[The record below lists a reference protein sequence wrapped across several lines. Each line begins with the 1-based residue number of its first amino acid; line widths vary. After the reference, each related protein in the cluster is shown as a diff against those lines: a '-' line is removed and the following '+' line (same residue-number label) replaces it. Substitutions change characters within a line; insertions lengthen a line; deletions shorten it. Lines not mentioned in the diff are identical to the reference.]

1 MLFLM
6 TFHAIF
12 CYFNTMQKQWLKKY
26 PANIPESI
34 QYPHKTISDFLSDT
48 AERFPQKTA
57 IIFFGK
63 KINYKELHSL
73 TIKFTNALV
82 NMGVKKGDRVA
93 IMLPNCPHE
102 VIAYYSVLKIGA
114 IVVQFNPL
122 YTERET
128 EYQLNDSGSET
139 IIALDTL
146 YPNFKNI
153 INKTRIKNIILCSVS
168 DFLPFPKNFLYRLKE
183 KKEMLKQ
190 VQHDRKKDTS
200 SVTFLKLIKKSSSN
214 PPSPPFG
221 KGGLRGISPDDIALL
236 QYTGGTTGIP
246 KGAILT
252 HRNLVANTI
261 QCRHWFSKAEV
272 GKETF
277 LSVLPFFHIFGMTS
291 SLNLPVHL
299 ASSMIL
305 LPRFK
310 PLDVLKAIERY
321 RASIFIG
328 VPAMFSAIN
337 GELRHEKKY
346 NLSSMKFCVSGAA
359 PLPHDMAV
367 RFETLTDVKVIEGYG
382 LTEASP
388 VTHCNPI
395 YGERKFGSI
404 GLPLPDTECSI
415 VDLITGAEL
424 QTGEIGEIAIKGP
437 QIMKGYWN
445 NEKETDMVLKN
456 GWLFTGDIGRMD
468 EDGFFYIV
476 DRKKE
481 MIISGGYNIYP
492 REIEELLNKHPKVKE
507 SAVIGIPYKSIG
519 DIPKAFIVLKDG
531 ESADEDKIINYCK
544 ANLTKYKVPKKV
556 EFRKELPKSLIGK
569 VLKKVLKEE
578 ERSKKILDETR

>member
-1 MLFLM
+1 
-6 TFHAIF
+6 
-12 CYFNTMQKQWLKKY
+12 MQKQWLEKY
-26 PANIPESI
+26 PADIPPSI
-34 QYPHKTISDFLSDT
+34 EYPNKTIADFLSET
-48 AERFPQKTA
+48 AEKFSQKRA

-73 TIKFTNALV
+73 TIKFANALV

-128 EYQLNDSGSET
+128 EYQLNDSDSE
-139 IIALDTL
+139 IIIILDVL
-146 YPNFKNI
+146 YKNLKNI
-153 INKTRIKNIILCSVS
+153 INKTPIKNIILCSIS
-168 DFLPFPKNFLYRLKE
+168 DFLPFPKNIIYRLKE
-183 KKEMLKQ
+183 RNETGVILKEHK
-190 VQHDRKKDTS
+190 VSHYIFS
-200 SVTFLKLIKKSSSN
+200 KLIKKSPAKLVN
-214 PPSPPFG
+214 IN
-221 KGGLRGISPDDIALL
+221 ISPDDIALL

-337 GELRHEKKY
+337 GELRHENKY

-424 QTGEIGEIAIKGP
+424 QTGEIGEIAIRGP
-437 QIMKGYWN
+437 QIMKGYWK

-468 EDGFFYIV
+468 EDGYFYIV

>member
-1 MLFLM
+1 
-6 TFHAIF
+6 
-12 CYFNTMQKQWLKKY
+12 MQKQWLNKY
-26 PANIPESI
+26 PSDIPESI
-34 QYPHKTISDFLSDT
+34 QFPHKTISDLLTDT
-48 AERFPQKTA
+48 AERFPQKRA

-63 KINYKELHSL
+63 KINYKELHNL
-73 TIKFTNALV
+73 TIKFANALV
-82 NMGVKKGDRVA
+82 KVGVKKGDRVA

-102 VIAYYSVLKIGA
+102 VIAYYAVLKIGA

-122 YTERET
+122 YKERET

-139 IIALDTL
+139 IIALDIL
-146 YPNFKNI
+146 YPNFKDI
-153 INKTRIKNIILCSVS
+153 INKTQIKNIILCSIS
-168 DFLPFPKNFLYRLKE
+168 DFLPFPKNLIYKFKE
-183 KKEMLKQ
+183 KREMLKQ
-190 VQHDRKKDTS
+190 VQHDMEKDTS
-200 SVTFLKLIKKSSSN
+200 SVTFLKLIKKSSTN
-214 PPSPPFG
+214 PPSG
-221 KGGLRGISPDDIALL
+221 EVSPDDTALL

-291 SLNLPVHL
+291 SMNLPVYL

-305 LPRFK
+305 LPKFK
-310 PLDVLKAIERY
+310 PLDVLNAISKY
-321 RASIFIG
+321 KASIFIG

-359 PLPHDMAV
+359 ALPHDMAV

-395 YGERKFGSI
+395 YGERKSGSI

-415 VDLITGAEL
+415 VDIITGAEI
-424 QTGEIGEIAIKGP
+424 QTGETGEIAIRGP

-445 NEKETDMVLKN
+445 NEKETEMVLKN

-492 REIEELLNKHPKVKE
+492 REIEEVLNKHPKVKE

-531 ESADEDKIINYCK
+531 ESADEDEIINYCK
-544 ANLTKYKVPKKV
+544 DNLTKYKVPKKV
-556 EFRKELPKSLIGK
+556 EFRNELPKSLIGK
-569 VLKKVLKEE
+569 ILKKVLVEGEKG
-578 ERSKKILDETR
+578 SQGDFNSFYLLPPSPFLIVPLMQQVLI

>member
-1 MLFLM
+1 
-6 TFHAIF
+6 
-12 CYFNTMQKQWLKKY
+12 MQKQWLEKY
-26 PANIPESI
+26 PADIPPSI
-34 QYPHKTISDFLSDT
+34 EYPNKTIADFLSET
-48 AERFPQKTA
+48 AEKFSQKRA

-73 TIKFTNALV
+73 TIKFANALV

-128 EYQLNDSGSET
+128 EYQLNDSDSE
-139 IIALDTL
+139 IIIILDVL
-146 YPNFKNI
+146 YKNLKNI
-153 INKTRIKNIILCSVS
+153 INKTPIKNIILCSIS
-168 DFLPFPKNFLYRLKE
+168 DFLPFPKNIIYRLKE
-183 KKEMLKQ
+183 RNETGVILKEHK
-190 VQHDRKKDTS
+190 VSHYIFS
-200 SVTFLKLIKKSSSN
+200 KLIKKSPAKLVN
-214 PPSPPFG
+214 IN
-221 KGGLRGISPDDIALL
+221 ISPDDIALL

-252 HRNLVANTI
+252 HGNLVANTI

-337 GELRHEKKY
+337 GELRHENKY

-424 QTGEIGEIAIKGP
+424 QTGEIGEIAIRGP
-437 QIMKGYWN
+437 QIMKGYWK

>member
-1 MLFLM
+1 
-6 TFHAIF
+6 
-12 CYFNTMQKQWLKKY
+12 MQKQWLKKY
-26 PANIPESI
+26 PDDIPSSI
-34 QYPHKTISDFLSDT
+34 EYPNKTIADLLSDT
-48 AERFPQKTA
+48 AKRFPQKRA

-63 KINYKELHSL
+63 KINYKELHNL
-73 TIKFTNALV
+73 TIKFANALID
-82 NMGVKKGDRVA
+82 MGIKKGDRVA

-102 VIAYYSVLKIGA
+102 VISYYGVLRIGGV
-114 IVVQFNPL
+114 VVQFNPL
-122 YTERET
+122 YSEKEI
-128 EYQLNDSGSET
+128 EHQLNDSGSET
-139 IIALDTL
+139 IIILDVL
-146 YPNFKNI
+146 YPNIKYI
-153 INKTRIKNIILCSVS
+153 ISKGLLKNIILCSIS
-168 DFLPFPKNFLYRLKE
+168 DFLPFPKNIIYRFKE
-183 KKEMLKQ
+183 KREMLKR
-190 VQHDRKKDTS
+190 VQHDMEKDTL
-200 SVTFLKLIKKSSSN
+200 SVTLNLFQGQVSHYTFLKLIKKSPAKLFN
-214 PPSPPFG
+214 MNV
-221 KGGLRGISPDDIALL
+221 SPDNIALL

-252 HRNLVANTI
+252 HRNLAANTI

-291 SLNLPVHL
+291 SMNLPVYL

-395 YGERKFGSI
+395 YGERKFSSI
-404 GLPLPDTECSI
+404 GIPLPDTECSI
-415 VDLITGAEL
+415 VDLITGAKL

-437 QIMKGYWN
+437 QIMKGYWK
-445 NEKETDMVLKN
+445 NEKETEMILKN

-468 EDGFFYIV
+468 EDGYFHIV

-492 REIEELLNKHPKVKE
+492 REIEEFLNKHPKIKE
-507 SAVIGIPYKSIG
+507 SAVIGIHYKLLG
-519 DIPKAFIVLKDG
+519 EIPKAFIILKDG
-531 ESADEDKIINYCK
+531 ESATEDEIISYCK

-569 VLKKVLKEE
+569 ILKKVLVEE
-578 ERSKKILDETR
+578 EKS

>member
-1 MLFLM
+1 
-6 TFHAIF
+6 
-12 CYFNTMQKQWLKKY
+12 MQKQWLEKY
-26 PANIPESI
+26 PADIPPSI
-34 QYPHKTISDFLSDT
+34 EYPNKTIADFLSET
-48 AERFPQKTA
+48 AEKFSQKRA

-73 TIKFTNALV
+73 TIKFANALV

-128 EYQLNDSGSET
+128 EYQLNDSDSE
-139 IIALDTL
+139 IIIILDVL
-146 YPNFKNI
+146 YKNLKNI
-153 INKTRIKNIILCSVS
+153 INKTPIKNIILCSIS
-168 DFLPFPKNFLYRLKE
+168 DFLPFPKNIIYRLKE
-183 KKEMLKQ
+183 RNETGVILKEHK
-190 VQHDRKKDTS
+190 VSHYIFS
-200 SVTFLKLIKKSSSN
+200 KLIKKSPAKLVN
-214 PPSPPFG
+214 IN
-221 KGGLRGISPDDIALL
+221 ISPDDIALL

-252 HRNLVANTI
+252 HGNLVANTI

-404 GLPLPDTECSI
+404 GIPLPDTECSI

-468 EDGFFYIV
+468 EDGYFYIV

-492 REIEELLNKHPKVKE
+492 REIEEVLNKHPKVKE

-531 ESADEDKIINYCK
+531 ESADEDEIISYCT
-544 ANLTKYKVPKKV
+544 ANLTKYKVPKKI

-569 VLKKVLKEE
+569 VLKKVLKEDE
-578 ERSKKILDETR
+578 KIANLSP

>member
-1 MLFLM
+1 
-6 TFHAIF
+6 
-12 CYFNTMQKQWLKKY
+12 MQKPWLKKY
-26 PANIPESI
+26 PADIPESI
-34 QYPHKTISDFLSDT
+34 QYPHKTVSDLLSDT

-63 KINYKELHSL
+63 KINYKKLHNL
-73 TIKFTNALV
+73 IIKFANALV
-82 NMGVKKGDRVA
+82 KAGVKNGDRVA

-102 VIAYYSVLKIGA
+102 VIAYYAVLKIGA

-153 INKTRIKNIILCSVS
+153 INKTQLKNIILCSIS
-168 DFLPFPKNFLYRLKE
+168 DFLPFPKNIIYRLKE
-183 KKEMLKQ
+183 ETPHIRLMSGAHYIFSKLVKE
-190 VQHDRKKDTS
+190 S
-200 SVTFLKLIKKSSSN
+200 SPKSVN
-214 PPSPPFG
+214 MNV
-221 KGGLRGISPDDIALL
+221 SPDDIALL

-252 HRNLVANTI
+252 HGNLVANTI

-291 SLNLPVHL
+291 SMNLPVYL

-310 PLDVLKAIERY
+310 PLDALNAISKHK
-321 RASIFIG
+321 ASIFIG

-367 RFETLTDVKVIEGYG
+367 RFETLTNVKVRRLRTY
-382 LTEASP
+382 
-388 VTHCNPI
+388 
-395 YGERKFGSI
+395 
-404 GLPLPDTECSI
+404 
-415 VDLITGAEL
+415 
-424 QTGEIGEIAIKGP
+424 
-437 QIMKGYWN
+437 
-445 NEKETDMVLKN
+445 
-456 GWLFTGDIGRMD
+456 
-468 EDGFFYIV
+468 
-476 DRKKE
+476 
-481 MIISGGYNIYP
+481 
-492 REIEELLNKHPKVKE
+492 
-507 SAVIGIPYKSIG
+507 
-519 DIPKAFIVLKDG
+519 
-531 ESADEDKIINYCK
+531 
-544 ANLTKYKVPKKV
+544 
-556 EFRKELPKSLIGK
+556 
-569 VLKKVLKEE
+569 
-578 ERSKKILDETR
+578 

>member
-1 MLFLM
+1 
-6 TFHAIF
+6 
-12 CYFNTMQKQWLKKY
+12 MQKQWLEKY
-26 PANIPESI
+26 PADIPESI

-57 IIFFGK
+57 VIFFGK
-63 KINYKELHSL
+63 KINYKELHNL
-73 TIKFTNALV
+73 TIKFANALV

-102 VIAYYSVLKIGA
+102 VIAYYAVLKIGA

-128 EYQLNDSGSET
+128 EYQLNDSDSE
-139 IIALDTL
+139 IIIILDVL
-146 YPNFKNI
+146 YKNLKNI
-153 INKTRIKNIILCSVS
+153 INKTPIKNIILCSIS
-168 DFLPFPKNFLYRLKE
+168 DFLPFPKNIIYRFKERNETGVILKE
-183 KKEMLKQ
+183 HKVL
-190 VQHDRKKDTS
+190 HYIFS
-200 SVTFLKLIKKSSSN
+200 KLIKKSPAKLVN
-214 PPSPPFG
+214 IN
-221 KGGLRGISPDDIALL
+221 ISPDDIALL

-252 HRNLVANTI
+252 HGNLAANTI

-291 SLNLPVHL
+291 SMNLPVYL

-305 LPRFK
+305 LPRFN

-404 GLPLPDTECSI
+404 GLPLPDTECCI

-468 EDGFFYIV
+468 EDGYFYIV

-492 REIEELLNKHPKVKE
+492 REIEEILNKHPKVKE

-531 ESADEDKIINYCK
+531 ESADEDEIISYCK
-544 ANLTKYKVPKKV
+544 SNLIKYKVPKII

-569 VLKKVLKEE
+569 ILKKVLVEGEKG
-578 ERSKKILDETR
+578 S

>member
-1 MLFLM
+1 
-6 TFHAIF
+6 
-12 CYFNTMQKQWLKKY
+12 MQKQWLEKY
-26 PANIPESI
+26 PADIPPSI
-34 QYPHKTISDFLSDT
+34 EYPNKTIADFLSET
-48 AERFPQKTA
+48 AEKFSQKRA

-73 TIKFTNALV
+73 TIKFANALV

-93 IMLPNCPHE
+93 IMLPNCPQE

-128 EYQLNDSGSET
+128 EYQLNDSDSE
-139 IIALDTL
+139 IIIILDVL
-146 YPNFKNI
+146 YKNLKNI
-153 INKTRIKNIILCSVS
+153 INKTPIKNIILCSIS
-168 DFLPFPKNFLYRLKE
+168 DFLPFPKNIIYRLKE
-183 KKEMLKQ
+183 RNETGVILKEHK
-190 VQHDRKKDTS
+190 VSHYIFS
-200 SVTFLKLIKKSSSN
+200 KLIKKSPAKLVN
-214 PPSPPFG
+214 IN
-221 KGGLRGISPDDIALL
+221 ISPDDIALL

-337 GELRHEKKY
+337 GELRHENKY

-437 QIMKGYWN
+437 QIMKGYWK

>member
-128 EYQLNDSGSET
+128 EYQLNDSDSET
-139 IIALDTL
+139 IIILDVL
-146 YPNFKNI
+146 YNNLKNI
-153 INKTRIKNIILCSVS
+153 INKTPIKNIILCSIS
-168 DFLPFPKNFLYRLKE
+168 DFLPFPKNIIYGFKERNETGVILKE
-183 KKEMLKQ
+183 HK
-190 VQHDRKKDTS
+190 VSHYIFS
-200 SVTFLKLIKKSSSN
+200 KLIKKSPAKFVN
-214 PPSPPFG
+214 IN
-221 KGGLRGISPDDIALL
+221 ISPDDIALL

-252 HRNLVANTI
+252 HGNLVANTI

-291 SLNLPVHL
+291 SLNLPVYL

-337 GELRHEKKY
+337 GELRHENKY
-346 NLSSMKFCVSGAA
+346 NLSSMKFCVSEAA
-359 PLPHDMAV
+359 
-367 RFETLTDVKVIEGYG
+367 
-382 LTEASP
+382 P

-424 QTGEIGEIAIKGP
+424 QTGEIGEIAIRGP
-437 QIMKGYWN
+437 QIMKGYWK

-531 ESADEDKIINYCK
+531 ESATEDEIISYCT
-544 ANLTKYKVPKKV
+544 ANLTKYKVPKKI

-569 VLKKVLKEE
+569 ILKKVLKEDE
-578 ERSKKILDETR
+578 KIANLSP

>member
-1 MLFLM
+1 
-6 TFHAIF
+6 
-12 CYFNTMQKQWLKKY
+12 MQKQWLEKY
-26 PANIPESI
+26 PADIPPSI
-34 QYPHKTISDFLSDT
+34 EYPNKTIADFLSET
-48 AERFPQKTA
+48 AEKFSQKRA

-73 TIKFTNALV
+73 TIKFANALV

-128 EYQLNDSGSET
+128 EYQLNDSDSE
-139 IIALDTL
+139 IIIILDVL
-146 YPNFKNI
+146 YKNLKNI
-153 INKTRIKNIILCSVS
+153 INKTPIKNIILCSIS
-168 DFLPFPKNFLYRLKE
+168 DFLPFPKNIIYRLKE
-183 KKEMLKQ
+183 RNETGVILKEHK
-190 VQHDRKKDTS
+190 VSHYIFS
-200 SVTFLKLIKKSSSN
+200 KLIKKSPAKLVN
-214 PPSPPFG
+214 IN
-221 KGGLRGISPDDIALL
+221 ISPDDIALL

-310 PLDVLKAIERY
+310 PLDVLNAISKHK
-321 RASIFIG
+321 ASIFIG

-359 PLPHDMAV
+359 ALPHDMAV

-404 GLPLPDTECSI
+404 GLPLPDTECCI
-415 VDLITGAEL
+415 VDLQTGAEL

-468 EDGFFYIV
+468 EDGYFYIV

-492 REIEELLNKHPKVKE
+492 REIEEVLNKHPKVKE

-531 ESADEDKIINYCK
+531 ESATEDEIISYCT
-544 ANLTKYKVPKKV
+544 ANLTKYKVPKKI

-569 VLKKVLKEE
+569 ILKKVLVEGEKG
-578 ERSKKILDETR
+578 LQ

>member
-1 MLFLM
+1 
-6 TFHAIF
+6 
-12 CYFNTMQKQWLKKY
+12 MQKQWLEKY
-26 PANIPESI
+26 PADIPPSI
-34 QYPHKTISDFLSDT
+34 EYPNKTIADFLSET
-48 AERFPQKTA
+48 AEKFSQKRA

-73 TIKFTNALV
+73 TIKFANALV

-128 EYQLNDSGSET
+128 EYQLNDSDSE
-139 IIALDTL
+139 IIIILDVL
-146 YPNFKNI
+146 YKNLKNI
-153 INKTRIKNIILCSVS
+153 INKTPIKNIILCSIS
-168 DFLPFPKNFLYRLKE
+168 DFLPFPKNIIYRLKE
-183 KKEMLKQ
+183 RNETGVILKEHK
-190 VQHDRKKDTS
+190 VSHYIFS
-200 SVTFLKLIKKSSSN
+200 KLIKKSPAKLVN
-214 PPSPPFG
+214 IN
-221 KGGLRGISPDDIALL
+221 ISPDDIALL

-252 HRNLVANTI
+252 HGNLVANTI

-310 PLDVLKAIERY
+310 PLDVLNAISKHK
-321 RASIFIG
+321 ASIFIG

-359 PLPHDMAV
+359 PLPHDMAI

-404 GLPLPDTECSI
+404 GLPLPDTECCI
-415 VDLITGAEL
+415 VDLQTGAEL

-468 EDGFFYIV
+468 EDGYFYIV

-492 REIEELLNKHPKVKE
+492 REIEEVLNKHPKVKE

-531 ESADEDKIINYCK
+531 ESATEDEIISYCT
-544 ANLTKYKVPKKV
+544 ANLTKYKVPKKI

-569 VLKKVLKEE
+569 ILKKVLVEGEKG
-578 ERSKKILDETR
+578 LQ

>member
-1 MLFLM
+1 
-6 TFHAIF
+6 
-12 CYFNTMQKQWLKKY
+12 MQKLWLKKY
-26 PANIPESI
+26 PDNIPESI
-34 QYPHKTISDFLSDT
+34 QYPHKTISDLLSDT
-48 AERFPQKTA
+48 AERFPQNTA

-63 KINYKELHSL
+63 KINYKELQTL
-73 TIKFTNALV
+73 TIKFANALIKV
-82 NMGVKKGDRVA
+82 GVKNGDRVA
-93 IMLPNCPHE
+93 IMLPNCPQE
-102 VIAYYSVLKIGA
+102 VIAYYAVLKIGA

-128 EYQLNDSGSET
+128 EYQLNDSDSE
-139 IIALDTL
+139 IIIILDVL
-146 YPNFKNI
+146 YKILKNI
-153 INKTRIKNIILCSVS
+153 INKTPIKNIILCSIS
-168 DFLPFPKNFLYRLKE
+168 DFLPFPKNIIYGFEERKETGVILKE
-183 KKEMLKQ
+183 HK
-190 VQHDRKKDTS
+190 VSHYIFS
-200 SVTFLKLIKKSSSN
+200 KLIKV
-214 PPSPPFG
+214 SPP
-221 KGGLRGISPDDIALL
+221 KSVNMDVSPDDIALL

-291 SLNLPVHL
+291 SMNLPVYL

-359 PLPHDMAV
+359 ALPHDMV
-367 RFETLTDVKVIEGYG
+367 IRFETLTDVKVIEGYG

-415 VDLITGAEL
+415 VDLITGAEV
-424 QTGEIGEIAIKGP
+424 QTGEIGEIAIRGP
-437 QIMKGYWN
+437 QIMKGYWK
-445 NEKETDMVLKN
+445 NEKETDMVIKN
-456 GWLFTGDIGRMD
+456 GWLFTGDIGIID

-492 REIEELLNKHPKVKE
+492 REIEEVLNKHPKVKE

-531 ESADEDKIINYCK
+531 ESADEDEIISYCT
-544 ANLTKYKVPKKV
+544 ANLTKYKVPKKI

-569 VLKKVLKEE
+569 ILKKVLVEE
-578 ERSKKILDETR
+578 EKRANLSP

>member
-1 MLFLM
+1 
-6 TFHAIF
+6 
-12 CYFNTMQKQWLKKY
+12 MQKQWLEKY
-26 PANIPESI
+26 PADIPPSI
-34 QYPHKTISDFLSDT
+34 EYPNKTIADFLSET
-48 AERFPQKTA
+48 AEKFSQKRA

-73 TIKFTNALV
+73 TIKFANALV

-128 EYQLNDSGSET
+128 EYQLNDSDSE
-139 IIALDTL
+139 IIIILDVL
-146 YPNFKNI
+146 YKNLKNI
-153 INKTRIKNIILCSVS
+153 INKTPIKNIILCSIS
-168 DFLPFPKNFLYRLKE
+168 DFLPFPKNIIYRLKE
-183 KKEMLKQ
+183 RNETGVILKEHK
-190 VQHDRKKDTS
+190 VSHYIFS
-200 SVTFLKLIKKSSSN
+200 KLIKE
-214 PPSPPFG
+214 SPA
-221 KGGLRGISPDDIALL
+221 KLVNINISPDDIALL

-277 LSVLPFFHIFGMTS
+277 LSVLPFFHIFCMTS

-337 GELRHEKKY
+337 GELRHENKY

-424 QTGEIGEIAIKGP
+424 QTGEIGEIAIRGP
-437 QIMKGYWN
+437 QIMKGYWK

>member
-1 MLFLM
+1 
-6 TFHAIF
+6 
-12 CYFNTMQKQWLKKY
+12 MQKQWLEKY
-26 PANIPESI
+26 PADIPPSI
-34 QYPHKTISDFLSDT
+34 EYPNKTIADFLSET
-48 AERFPQKTA
+48 AEKFSQKRA

-73 TIKFTNALV
+73 TIKFANALV

-128 EYQLNDSGSET
+128 EYQLNDSDSE
-139 IIALDTL
+139 IIIILDVL
-146 YPNFKNI
+146 YKNLKNI
-153 INKTRIKNIILCSVS
+153 INKTPIKNIILCSIS
-168 DFLPFPKNFLYRLKE
+168 DFLPFPKNIIYRLKE
-183 KKEMLKQ
+183 RNETGVILKEHK
-190 VQHDRKKDTS
+190 VSHYIFS
-200 SVTFLKLIKKSSSN
+200 KLIKKSPAKLVN
-214 PPSPPFG
+214 IN
-221 KGGLRGISPDDIALL
+221 ISPDDIALL
-236 QYTGGTTGIP
+236 QYTGGTTAIP

-252 HRNLVANTI
+252 HRNLIANTI

-277 LSVLPFFHIFGMTS
+277 LSALPFFHIFGMTS
-291 SLNLPVHL
+291 SLNLPIHL

-404 GLPLPDTECSI
+404 GLPLPDT
-415 VDLITGAEL
+415 
-424 QTGEIGEIAIKGP
+424 
-437 QIMKGYWN
+437 
-445 NEKETDMVLKN
+445 
-456 GWLFTGDIGRMD
+456 
-468 EDGFFYIV
+468 
-476 DRKKE
+476 
-481 MIISGGYNIYP
+481 
-492 REIEELLNKHPKVKE
+492 
-507 SAVIGIPYKSIG
+507 
-519 DIPKAFIVLKDG
+519 
-531 ESADEDKIINYCK
+531 
-544 ANLTKYKVPKKV
+544 
-556 EFRKELPKSLIGK
+556 
-569 VLKKVLKEE
+569 
-578 ERSKKILDETR
+578 

>member
-1 MLFLM
+1 
-6 TFHAIF
+6 
-12 CYFNTMQKQWLKKY
+12 MQKQWLEKY
-26 PANIPESI
+26 PADIPPSI
-34 QYPHKTISDFLSDT
+34 EYPNKTIADFLSET
-48 AERFPQKTA
+48 AEKFSQKRA

-73 TIKFTNALV
+73 TIKFANALV

-128 EYQLNDSGSET
+128 EYQLNDSDSE
-139 IIALDTL
+139 IIIILDVL
-146 YPNFKNI
+146 YKNLKNI
-153 INKTRIKNIILCSVS
+153 INKTPIKNIILCSIS
-168 DFLPFPKNFLYRLKE
+168 DFLPFPKNIIYRLKE
-183 KKEMLKQ
+183 RNETGVILKEHK
-190 VQHDRKKDTS
+190 VSHYIFS
-200 SVTFLKLIKKSSSN
+200 KLIKKSPAKLVN
-214 PPSPPFG
+214 IN
-221 KGGLRGISPDDIALL
+221 ISPDDIALL

-252 HRNLVANTI
+252 HGNLVANTI

-404 GLPLPDTECSI
+404 GIPLPDTECSI

-468 EDGFFYIV
+468 EDGYFYIV

-492 REIEELLNKHPKVKE
+492 REIEEVLNKHPKVKE

-531 ESADEDKIINYCK
+531 ESATEDEIISYCT
-544 ANLTKYKVPKKV
+544 ANLTKYKVPKKI

-569 VLKKVLKEE
+569 VLKKVLKEDE
-578 ERSKKILDETR
+578 KIANLSP

>member
-1 MLFLM
+1 
-6 TFHAIF
+6 
-12 CYFNTMQKQWLKKY
+12 
-26 PANIPESI
+26 
-34 QYPHKTISDFLSDT
+34 
-48 AERFPQKTA
+48 
-57 IIFFGK
+57 
-63 KINYKELHSL
+63 
-73 TIKFTNALV
+73 
-82 NMGVKKGDRVA
+82 
-93 IMLPNCPHE
+93 MLPNSPHE
-102 VIAYYSVLKIGA
+102 VIAYYGVLRAGGV
-114 IVVQFNPL
+114 VVQFNPL
-122 YTERET
+122 YSEREIGH
-128 EYQLNDSGSET
+128 QLKDSGSET
-139 IIALDTL
+139 IIILDVL
-146 YPNFKNI
+146 YKNLKNI
-153 INKTRIKNIILCSVS
+153 INKTPIRNIILCNIS
-168 DFLPFPKNFLYRLKE
+168 DFLPFPKNIIYRFKERKETGVILEEHKILYYIFSKLVKE
-183 KKEMLKQ
+183 
-190 VQHDRKKDTS
+190 S
-200 SVTFLKLIKKSSSN
+200 SPKSVN
-214 PPSPPFG
+214 MNV
-221 KGGLRGISPDDIALL
+221 SPDDIALL

-252 HRNLVANTI
+252 HRNLVSNTI

-277 LSVLPFFHIFGMTS
+277 LSILPFFHIFGMTS
-291 SLNLPVHL
+291 SMNLPVHL

-310 PLDVLKAIERY
+310 PLDVLKAISKH
-321 RASIFIG
+321 RAGIFIG

-404 GLPLPDTECSI
+404 GIPLPDTECCV
-415 VDLITGAEL
+415 VDLETGAEL
-424 QTGEIGEIAIKGP
+424 QTGETGEIAIKGP
-437 QIMKGYWN
+437 QVMKGYWN
-445 NEKETDMVLKN
+445 NEKETDLVIKN

-468 EDGFFYIV
+468 DDGYFYIV

-492 REIEELLNKHPKVKE
+492 REIEEFLNKHPKIKE
-507 SAVIGIPYKSIG
+507 SAVIGIHYKLLG
-519 DIPKAFIVLKDG
+519 EIPKAFIILKNG
-531 ESADEDKIINYCK
+531 ESATEDEIISYCK

-556 EFRKELPKSLIGK
+556 EFRKKLPKSLIGK
-569 VLKKVLKEE
+569 ILKKVLVEE
-578 ERSKKILDETR
+578 EKSANLSP

>member
-1 MLFLM
+1 
-6 TFHAIF
+6 
-12 CYFNTMQKQWLKKY
+12 MQKQWLEKY
-26 PANIPESI
+26 PADIPPSI
-34 QYPHKTISDFLSDT
+34 EYPNKTIADFLSET
-48 AERFPQKTA
+48 AEKFSQKRA

-73 TIKFTNALV
+73 TIKFANALV

-128 EYQLNDSGSET
+128 EYQLNDSDSE
-139 IIALDTL
+139 IIIILDVL
-146 YPNFKNI
+146 YKNLKNI
-153 INKTRIKNIILCSVS
+153 INKTPIKNIILCSIS
-168 DFLPFPKNFLYRLKE
+168 DFLPFPKNIIYRLKE
-183 KKEMLKQ
+183 RNETGVILKEHK
-190 VQHDRKKDTS
+190 VSHYIFS
-200 SVTFLKLIKKSSSN
+200 KLIKKSPAKLVN
-214 PPSPPFG
+214 IN
-221 KGGLRGISPDDIALL
+221 ISPDDIALL

-252 HRNLVANTI
+252 HGNLVANTI

-359 PLPHDMAV
+359 ALPHDMAV

-468 EDGFFYIV
+468 EDGYFYIV

-531 ESADEDKIINYCK
+531 ESATEDEIISYCT
-544 ANLTKYKVPKKV
+544 ANLTKYKVPKKI

-569 VLKKVLKEE
+569 ILKKVLVEGEKG
-578 ERSKKILDETR
+578 LQ